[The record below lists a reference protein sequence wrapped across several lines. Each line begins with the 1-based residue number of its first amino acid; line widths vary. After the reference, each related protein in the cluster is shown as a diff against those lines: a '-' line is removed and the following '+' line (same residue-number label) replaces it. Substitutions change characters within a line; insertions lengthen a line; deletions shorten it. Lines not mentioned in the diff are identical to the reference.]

1 MSINDL
7 TLKNLDLGKQQIEK
21 ENEIQQILKVLNDS
35 KINNSLLS
43 GRDFWV
49 KLYNRKVKEYKS
61 FCDKNTLKT
70 VIFKKV
76 IE

>member
-7 TLKNLDLGKQQIEK
+7 TLKNLDLGKQQIAK
-21 ENEIQQILKVLNDS
+21 EDEIHQILKVLNDS

-49 KLYNRKVKEYKS
+49 KLYNRKIKEYKE
-61 FCDKNTLKT
+61 FCDNNTLKT
-70 VIFKKV
+70 SIFMKV
-76 IE
+76 IK

>member
-21 ENEIQQILKVLNDS
+21 ENEIKQILKVLNDS

-70 VIFKKV
+70 SIFMKV
-76 IE
+76 FE

>member
-21 ENEIQQILKVLNDS
+21 ENEIQQIFKVLNDS

-43 GRDFWV
+43 GWDFWV
-49 KLYNRKVKEYKS
+49 KLYNRKVKEYKK
-61 FCDKNTLKT
+61 FCDTNTLKT
-70 VIFKKV
+70 SIFIKV
-76 IE
+76 IK

>member
-1 MSINDL
+1 
-7 TLKNLDLGKQQIEK
+7 LDLGKQQIAKEK
-21 ENEIQQILKVLNDS
+21 EIQQLFKVLNDS
-35 KINNSLLS
+35 KINDSLLS

-70 VIFKKV
+70 SIFMKV
-76 IE
+76 IK

>member
-7 TLKNLDLGKQQIEK
+7 TLKRLDLEKQQLAKEHEIE
-21 ENEIQQILKVLNDS
+21 QILKVLNDS

-49 KLYNRKVKEYKS
+49 RLYNRKIKEYKEFS
-61 FCDKNTLKT
+61 HTNTLIT
-70 VIFKKV
+70 STFMKV
-76 IE
+76 IK